1 MYGVFGL
8 IAFVF
13 AVASAPAEVDD
24 RVCKIYDGENNPS
37 CTTTFN
43 DDPESIAQFGAFKEK
58 VISICK
64 GTDGTSLEFGDD
76 TRTIK
81 SVLPNEVFA
90 SMILDGNEK
99 FISTACIL

>member
-13 AVASAPAEVDD
+13 AVASAPSEIDD
-24 RVCKIYDGENNPS
+24 RICKIYNGRSSPA

-43 DDPESIAQFGAFKEK
+43 NDPESIAQYGALKKK

-64 GTDGTSLEFGDD
+64 GTDGTSLKFGDE
-76 TRTIK
+76 TRTFK
-81 SVLPNEVFA
+81 SVLPNDLFE

-99 FISTACIL
+99 FLSTVCIV